1 MVNSVYI
8 GHSKINQILLPIKIR
23 NPQSKIR
30 NLMLLNRTVDSYHFG
45 FSLNLTESQLHALTN
60 FFHHPDPAGVSV
72 LNGRTSVTPV
82 QLNGI
87 GSVVIKHYRRG
98 GLMRYFIK
106 HRYFK
111 YGKTRARRE
120 FELLD
125 IVGNLGIN
133 VPQPIAYA
141 HRGRLFY
148 RAWLVTRE
156 IHQPLSLARL
166 SLQDTK
172 KTSTAMAS
180 VSEQILSL
188 IQNDIL
194 HVDLHPGNIVVDAAG
209 KVYLLDFDKGCV
221 YHGNRQKLKI
231 RYLARWQRAVNKH
244 RLPEMLNDILRAGL
258 EDIQV

>member
-1 MVNSVYI
+1 
-8 GHSKINQILLPIKIR
+8 
-23 NPQSKIR
+23 
-30 NLMLLNRTVDSYHFG
+30 MLLNRTIDSYHFG

-60 FFHHPDPAGVSV
+60 FFHHPEPAGVPE
-72 LNGRTSVTPV
+72 LDGRTSVTPV

-106 HRYFK
+106 RRYFK

-125 IVGNLGIN
+125 LVANFGIN

-141 HRGRLFY
+141 HHGRLFY

-156 IHQPLSLARL
+156 IHQPVSLARL
-166 SLQDTK
+166 SLQDPK

-180 VSEQILSL
+180 VSEQISSL

-194 HVDLHPGNIVVDAAG
+194 HVDLHPGNVVVDAAG
-209 KVYLLDFDKGCV
+209 KVYLLDFDKGSV

-244 RLPEMLNDILRAGL
+244 GLPKVLTEMMRIGL
-258 EDIQV
+258 K

>member
-1 MVNSVYI
+1 
-8 GHSKINQILLPIKIR
+8 
-23 NPQSKIR
+23 
-30 NLMLLNRTVDSYHFG
+30 MLLNRTIDSYHFG

-60 FFHHPDPAGVSV
+60 FFHHPEPAGVPE
-72 LNGRTSVTPV
+72 LDGRTSVTPV

-106 HRYFK
+106 RRYFK

-125 IVGNLGIN
+125 LVANFGIN

-141 HRGRLFY
+141 HHGRLFY

-166 SLQDTK
+166 SLQDPK
-172 KTSTAMAS
+172 KTSTAMSS
-180 VSEQILSL
+180 VNEQISSL

-194 HVDLHPGNIVVDAAG
+194 HVDLH
-209 KVYLLDFDKGCV
+209 LDFDKGSV

-244 RLPEMLNDILRAGL
+244 GLPKILTEMMQIGL
-258 EDIQV
+258 K